1 MLTYTSQR
9 LKIIFSEKQF
19 AQVGAHS
26 LDIRWQVFQHLG
38 EGGNLEAPPPPK
50 YEYV

>member
-9 LKIIFSEKQF
+9 LKMIFSEKQF

-26 LDIRWQVFQHLG
+26 LDRWQVFQHLG
-38 EGGNLEAPPPPK
+38 EGGNLEAPPPPG